1 MDLVLFEDAMK
12 HVCKIARIISADAGH
27 ALLVGVGGSGKQSL
41 SRLASSVSQYS
52 TVGIVISS
60 SYGLGDLKVDLQNYY
75 NKSGL
80 KDEGLMFLF
89 TEGQI
94 TNERFLVFIN
104 DLLSSGEIADLFD
117 NETVDSIVNNLN
129 SAVKSEGIVPNKD
142 NNWKFFIDRVRKN
155 LHMALCF
162 SPVGDS
168 FRNRAR
174 KFPALINCTVI
185 DWFHPWPKEALTS
198 VADKF
203 LADVEMDD
211 GVRESVIKFLPQSFV
226 DV

>member
-1 MDLVLFEDAMK
+1 
-12 HVCKIARIISADAGH
+12 
-27 ALLVGVGGSGKQSL
+27 
-41 SRLASSVSQYS
+41 
-52 TVGIVISS
+52 
-60 SYGLGDLKVDLQNYY
+60 
-75 NKSGL
+75 
-80 KDEGLMFLF
+80 MFLF

-94 TNERFLVFIN
+94 TNERFLVFLN

-117 NETVDSIVNNLN
+117 SETVDSIVNNLN
-129 SAVKSEGIVPNKD
+129 SAVKSEGIVPGKE

-174 KFPALINCTVI
+174 KFPALITCTVI
-185 DWFHPWPKEALTS
+185 DWFHPWPKDALTS

-203 LADVEMDD
+203 LQDIEMEDDV
-211 GVRESVIKFLPQSFV
+211 RASVIKFLPQSFEDVQKQCEDVLKFDRRFIYTTPKSFLELIKLFKGMLGQKKGFLESSLDKYENGVVKINTTSENVAQLEIDIKELAITV
-226 DV
+226 DQAKAEAQE